1 MKKLIFAL
9 VLLLALPISVSAD
22 VDLSGMSFDELVA
35 LRDQLNLA
43 IWNSAEWQE
52 VTVPPGLWEI
62 GKDIP
67 AGHWVISAYPGSSSM
82 IKYGVKVEDNDVKYS
97 TSGYQDHTLYHPD
110 SFSYDPGDQSSVDI
124 ELESGHFLS
133 IIVGSVVFSPYT
145 GKPDL
150 GFSGYSLK
158 TPLSNTASPTPM
170 PSSEPQ
176 TAKDVVLGVLREHAD
191 QLLVP
196 NGRANRYV
204 NLREEPN
211 SKSKKVCS
219 VSEGTLIPI
228 RTAFYTD
235 KWHQSFYQGQI
246 CYVYAD
252 YVDLE

>member
-1 MKKLIFAL
+1 MRKLVFAL
-9 VLLLALPISVSAD
+9 VLLLALPIGVVAD

-52 VTVPPGLWEI
+52 VTVPQGLWEV

-67 AGHWVISAYPGSSSM
+67 AGHWTISPAPECSTAVYYGNSLKKNGMEVSWSSDNIYAVYLDAPGSGGYSPGFSIEQSDIILEFGSFIEISS
-82 IKYGVKVEDNDVKYS
+82 
-97 TSGYQDHTLYHPD
+97 
-110 SFSYDPGDQSSVDI
+110 
-124 ELESGHFLS
+124 
-133 IIVGSVVFSPYT
+133 GSAVFSPYYA
-145 GKPDL
+145 KPD
-150 GFSGYSLK
+150 FGYSGSSSRSK
-158 TPLSNTASPTPM
+158 TP
-170 PSSEPQ
+170 Q
-176 TAKDVVLGVLREHAD
+176 DVVMDVLREHAD

-219 VSEGTLIPI
+219 VPQGTLIPI

>member
-1 MKKLIFAL
+1 MKKLIFVL
-9 VLLLALPISVSAD
+9 VLLLALPIGVIAD
-22 VDLSGMSFDELVA
+22 VDLSGMTFDELVA

-52 VTVPPGLWEI
+52 ITVPQGIWEV

-67 AGHWVISAYPGSSSM
+67 AGHWTIHPVPNSSTAVYYGNSLKKNGMEVSWSSDNIYAVYLDAPGSGGYSPEFSTVESDIILQPGSYVEISS
-82 IKYGVKVEDNDVKYS
+82 
-97 TSGYQDHTLYHPD
+97 
-110 SFSYDPGDQSSVDI
+110 
-124 ELESGHFLS
+124 
-133 IIVGSVVFSPYT
+133 GSAVFSPYYS
-145 GKPDL
+145 KPDL
-150 GFSGYSLK
+150 SFSGNSSRSK
-158 TPLSNTASPTPM
+158 TP
-170 PSSEPQ
+170 Q
-176 TAKDVVLGVLREHAD
+176 DVVMDVLRSHAD

-219 VSEGTLIPI
+219 VSEGALIPI
-228 RTAFYTD
+228 RTAYYTE
-235 KWHQSFYQGQI
+235 KWHQSFYHGQI